1 MPGAF
6 FRHRGLIA
14 FSAGG
19 AMAEAAVLSFLAPSA
34 RPLAPQVTALP
45 PLSAYH
51 DLRWLFAFN
60 QTWLGFTAVLML
72 LVLARATVD
81 AVLLQLAWPSQA
93 DPGAPGLPRPRFGSS
108 VVSCAVLTILVGL
121 VMSPVVTLMFGVALL
136 PFSWPYLA
144 AVPILLGTAVA
155 LSQGG
160 VGPAWWRRLPPVRTA
175 AWLIATFLVLSLASA
190 LMAHLD
196 TAGIVAVAG
205 LAGVVDARAWYGL
218 TSAAVRRSMERP
230 LHPWAWRATLQRF
243 RRSLLDR
250 TAWVPVAPLA
260 AVMVI
265 ALVVGLTRLAFTG
278 AVRFDPAPW
287 SPARRRRRLSA
298 VGHTVGTGARAPRAS
313 SAGRARSGEQH
324 RPERGRHRGGAP
336 NPGAR
341 CSWSRASGRAAA
353 TPPTRCAAAEPDM
366 LVRQFSYLGLTAAG
380 QPVPYGPAAGNLPIQ
395 VLGDRMAA
403 QVEDLYRQAGAPV
416 DVVAESEGTLGL
428 YAMLARHPHV
438 PVRSV
443 TLLSPIV
450 EPDQLGQ
457 AEGTVPGAALTT
469 LNNLVGGMS
478 PYGSSGAERAD
489 RLGERVRRPILRA
502 GQPRAVA
509 ALAGGDPAR
518 RRGDP
523 ARVPVA
529 AERVLRRRL
538 PRRAARERLGP
549 AAGRGVPVRRDGGRG
564 QSPPSGICALRPS
577 SSRPRPRPGGCRSY
591 ARNARADL
599 AQGLAVSRLAGP
611 SGIRYADLRDASSSA
626 SVVAPPVGGPLTR
639 AQAQKRP
646 PGNGGRFLVSPAACR
661 ARTPERPRGC
671 PPYGTDD
678 PRRRAG
684 HPHRHP
690 VRPG

>member
-60 QTWLGFTAVLML
+60 QTWLGFTAVLMM
-72 LVLARATVD
+72 LVLARAAVD
-81 AVLLQLAWPSQA
+81 AILLQLAWPSQA
-93 DPGAPGLPRPRFGSS
+93 DPGAPGLPRPPFGSS

-121 VMSPVVTLMFGVALL
+121 LMSPVVTLMFGVALL

-160 VGPAWWRRLPPVRTA
+160 VGAAWWRRLPPVRTA

-205 LAGVVDARAWYGL
+205 LAGVVDARAWYAL
-218 TSAAVRRSMERP
+218 TAAAVRRSVERP

-265 ALVVGLTRLAFTG
+265 ALVAGLTRLAFTG
-278 AVRFDPAPW
+278 AVRFDPGPVVA
-287 SPARRRRRLSA
+287 SAAEGAGLSA
-298 VGHTVGTGARAPRAS
+298 VGHTVSTGA
-313 SAGRARSGEQH
+313 
-324 RPERGRHRGGAP
+324 GGP
-336 NPGAR
+336 
-341 CSWSRASGRAAA
+341 ASGPGQSSPGQSSPGTAVAPLRPAGADTAAA
-353 TPPTRCAAAEPDM
+353 VRPQGAVLVVEGFGSSCCNAADTLRAAEPDL

-380 QPVPYGPAAGNLPIQ
+380 QPVRYGPAAGNLPIQ
-395 VLGDRMAA
+395 VLGDRMAT
-403 QVEDLYRQAGAPV
+403 QVEDLYRQAGSPV

-478 PYGSSGAERAD
+478 PYGSSGADALIDSVSQFGARYFEQVSRELSLPWLAVIPLAD
-489 RLGERVRRPILRA
+489 AVTLPACPWPRNVFFVDGFHGGLLGNPSARQLVEAFLSGGTA
-502 GQPRAVA
+502 GADVA
-509 ALAGGDPAR
+509 AQRDLRTTAQLIS
-518 RRGDP
+518 
-523 ARVPVA
+523 A
-529 AERVLRRRL
+529 A
-538 PRRAARERLGP
+538 AAAWRMPE
-549 AAGRGVPVRRDGGRG
+549 
-564 QSPPSGICALRPS
+564 LRPEC
-577 SSRPRPRPGGCRSY
+577 PG
-591 ARNARADL
+591 
-599 AQGLAVSRLAGP
+599 
-611 SGIRYADLRDASSSA
+611 
-626 SVVAPPVGGPLTR
+626 
-639 AQAQKRP
+639 
-646 PGNGGRFLVSPAACR
+646 
-661 ARTPERPRGC
+661 
-671 PPYGTDD
+671 
-678 PRRRAG
+678 
-684 HPHRHP
+684 
-690 VRPG
+690 